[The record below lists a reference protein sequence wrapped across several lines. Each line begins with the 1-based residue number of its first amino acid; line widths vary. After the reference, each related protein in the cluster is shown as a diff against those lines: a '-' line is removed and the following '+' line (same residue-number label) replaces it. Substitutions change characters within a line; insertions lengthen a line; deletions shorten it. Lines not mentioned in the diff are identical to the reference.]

1 MTTGALALYAAPTEV
16 LAKEQPTV
24 DVVKVRDSIK
34 DVIETDMDKRGD
46 GTSLYGTMIRLSWH
60 CAGTYAKNDNS
71 GGSNG
76 ARMRFNPEASWGA
89 NAGLKSARD
98 ALEPV
103 KQQFPEISYADCK
116 YCILVCLGK
125 YCGDFCSFQF
135 IFCNTVLQC
144 TRLREPLQSKRPV
157 ALPFRFV

>member
-1 MTTGALALYAAPTEV
+1 MFNAARLSATKMVAPAIVSTGAIALYAAPTEV
-16 LAKEQPTV
+16 LAKEQTV

-34 DVIETDMDKRGD
+34 EVIETDMDKRGD
-46 GTSLYGTMIRLSWH
+46 GTSLYGTMIRLAWH

-76 ARMRFNPEASWGA
+76 GRMRFDPEASWGA

-98 ALEPV
+98 AWNLSS
-103 KQQFPEISYADCK
+103 KNFLR
-116 YCILVCLGK
+116 LVML
-125 YCGDFCSFQF
+125 
-135 IFCNTVLQC
+135 IC
-144 TRLREPLQSKRPV
+144 TLLRELLQSKRPV